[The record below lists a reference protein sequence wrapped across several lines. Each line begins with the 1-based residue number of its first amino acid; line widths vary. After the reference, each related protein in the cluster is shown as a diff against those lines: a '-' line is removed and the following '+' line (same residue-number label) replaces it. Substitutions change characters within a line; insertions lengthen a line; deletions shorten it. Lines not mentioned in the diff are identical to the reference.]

1 MRFVFGGVEF
11 GGRAGALI
19 VTGFN
24 PGSTEVRSDDQAAPG
39 RDGAIP
45 VQDFL
50 GSATWAF
57 DISTNREDLAGA
69 RASGAAL
76 ESAWK
81 DPAVRLNGTVKV
93 PLSYE
98 FDGEWRRVYGRPGQ
112 FAGFAADVL
121 ANLGVGKITADFRVL
136 DPLHY
141 DDDETSVVLTIV
153 PATTGGLI
161 TPFIFPLSTVRSSAP
176 RAGIVNNTGDAATP
190 LKVRFQ
196 GPISNPWVRS
206 SAGMEIGLNG
216 SLAYDQ
222 TVTVDPL
229 AGTVTRQD
237 GTPAAG
243 LLTRKTQ
250 LTATLLQPGPTE
262 LSFGGTDPTGTAKA
276 TLFWRNA
283 HTSI

>member
-11 GGRAGALI
+11 GGPSGPLL
-19 VTGFN
+19 VTGFT
-24 PGSTEVRSDDQAAPG
+24 PGPAEIRSGDQPAPG
-39 RDGAIP
+39 RDGVLAGR
-45 VQDFL
+45 DFL

-57 DISTNREDLAGA
+57 DLATNREDLAGA
-69 RASGAAL
+69 RETAGAL
-76 ESAWK
+76 ESVWL
-81 DPAVRLNGTVKV
+81 DPAVRLNPAVKV

-98 FDGEWRRVYGRPGQ
+98 IDGEWRRVYGRPGQ
-112 FAGFAADVL
+112 FVGPGADVL
-121 ANLGVGKITADFRVL
+121 ATLGAGKVTCDFRVL
-136 DPLHY
+136 DPARY
-141 DDDETSVVLTIV
+141 DDEETSVVLTIV
-153 PATTGGLI
+153 PATTGGLQA
-161 TPFIFPLSTVRSSAP
+161 PLAAPLSTVRSSAP
-176 RAGIVNNTGDAATP
+176 RAGQVTNTGDLPTP
-190 LKVRFQ
+190 LKVTFH
-196 GPISNPWVRS
+196 GPITNPWVR
-206 SAGMEIGLNG
+206 AADGLEVGLTG

-262 LSFGGTDPTGTAKA
+262 LTFGGTDPTGTAKA
-276 TLFWRNA
+276 VLSWRNA

>member
-1 MRFVFGGVEF
+1 MRFEFNGVEF
-11 GGRAGALI
+11 GGRAEPLI
-19 VTGFN
+19 VTRFE
-24 PGSTEVRSDDQAAPG
+24 PGSHEVRGGDQPAPG
-39 RDGAIP
+39 RDGSIP
-45 VQDFL
+45 VEDYL
-50 GSATWAF
+50 GGATWAF

-76 ESAWK
+76 EAAWK
-81 DPAVRLNGTVKV
+81 DPAVRLNSTVKV
-93 PLSYE
+93 PLTYDI
-98 FDGEWRRVYGRPGQ
+98 DGQRRRVYGRPGQ
-112 FAGFAADVL
+112 FAGVAADLL
-121 ANLGVGKITADFRVL
+121 ATLGVGKITADFRVL

-141 DDDETSVVLTIV
+141 DDDETSVVLTVV
-153 PATTGGLI
+153 PATTGGLQA
-161 TPFIFPLSTVRSSAP
+161 PLAAPLSTVRSSAP
-176 RAGIVNNTGDAATP
+176 RAGMVTNTGDAATP

-196 GPISNPWVRS
+196 GPITNPWVRS
-206 SAGMEIGLNG
+206 AAGLEVGITGT
-216 SLAYDQ
+216 LAYDQ

-250 LTATLLQPGPTE
+250 LTGTLLQPGPTE